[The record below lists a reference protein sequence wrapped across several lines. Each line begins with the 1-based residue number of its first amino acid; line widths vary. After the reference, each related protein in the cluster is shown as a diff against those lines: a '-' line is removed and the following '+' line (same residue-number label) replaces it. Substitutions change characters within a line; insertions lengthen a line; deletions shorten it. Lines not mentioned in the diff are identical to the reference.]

1 MGKVKS
7 KDEKKKKR
15 YFTVSEKFLFS
26 MLIVIGWEIFS
37 IFIANLWMINMCD
50 VLPVWLA
57 FTIAVTV
64 AVLPGFMIT
73 LTWCGVSFD
82 KPREYKKLDKM
93 PDISLLVPVHNGEAI
108 IYETL
113 SYIAKQEY
121 NGKVYCI
128 VIDNN
133 STDNTKGEIER
144 AIKELKNEHIIIQ
157 YRFEPQ
163 KGKFHALN
171 NVLPSINTKYV
182 VTIDDDT
189 LLWKES
195 LTRLVTHIVRESENK
210 KVGAVAGACFVR
222 NSRKNLLT
230 KMEEWD
236 YFMSMSGLK
245 RSQSLFSATL
255 VAQGAFSIYDTE
267 LVKKLGGW
275 SDAIVEDMVLSFDIL
290 HEDYII
296 QYEPTAVSFTIVPTK
311 MKDFLKQRIRWSRG
325 PIECL
330 RKHMPWD
337 HNGYS
342 KFFIM
347 LDYIMILVDFGLI
360 LFWVPG
366 LIAALFFHNYLIVGV
381 YTLWMIPITI
391 FLYWCHF
398 RKQKKYVFD
407 VIGLKVRKN
416 TLGLILFTLFYHIIL
431 AFCGCVGNIE
441 ELLNYKRVWK

>member
-1 MGKVKS
+1 MRKVKN

-15 YFTVSEKFLFS
+15 YYTVSEKFLFS
-26 MLIVIGWEIFS
+26 MLIVICWEIFS

-50 VLPVWLA
+50 VLPVWLS
-57 FTIAVTV
+57 FIIAVTV

-73 LTWCGVSFD
+73 LTWCGVTFD

-93 PDISLLVPVHNGEAI
+93 PDISLLIPVYNGEEI

-113 SYIAKQEY
+113 SYIANQEY

-133 STDNTKGEIER
+133 STDNTKDEIKR
-144 AIKELKNEHIIIQ
+144 AIKELKNDSIIIK
-157 YRFEPQ
+157 YRFEPK
-163 KGKFHALN
+163 KGKFNALN
-171 NVLPSINTKYV
+171 NVLPSIKTKYV

-245 RSQSLFSATL
+245 RSQSLFSTTL

-290 HEDYII
+290 HEKYII
-296 QYEPTAVSFTIVPTK
+296 QYEPTAAAFTTVPTK
-311 MKDFLKQRIRWSRG
+311 MKAFFTQRIRWSRG

-330 RKHMPWD
+330 RKHMPWEHD
-337 HNGYS
+337 GYS
-342 KFFIM
+342 KFFIT
-347 LDYIMILVDFGLI
+347 LSYIMILVDFGLI

-366 LIAALFFHNYLIVGV
+366 IIAALFFHNYLIVGI
-381 YTLWMIPITI
+381 YTLWMLPITM
-391 FLYWCHF
+391 FLYLCHF

-407 VIGLKVRKN
+407 VLDLKVRKN
-416 TLGLILFTLFYHIIL
+416 TLGLIFFTLFYHIIL
-431 AFCGCVGNIE
+431 SFCGCVGNIE